1 MPPTS
6 HQSAPFLLMKN
17 IDGLDKITPSA
28 GIFGDLPGR
37 YQLSLDVGGRYF
49 FLRKMDFSRKRSG

>member
-1 MPPTS
+1 
-6 HQSAPFLLMKN
+6 MKN